1 MEIYGTKTRTSLQ
14 SQYQR
19 NLLHCDISLPINV
32 HLHIISIFY
41 YNVRDSSKR
50 PSRLHQGSRST
61 DWCHPIL
68 SSGKPHRNKA
78 TKLNSVGMQIQWMN
92 KTATFDNQMDW
103 SLQVA
108 YSLRR
113 RKFLPCSPKPHPQ
126 PPTRNSTKIPCWSHV
141 SLVLTVL
148 TMCTQMQSFDR
159 NLNSDDSQP
168 IYKPK
173 KLTVFEVICSP
184 LRTPP
189 PPPPTTTSTT
199 TTTNTIAATAASA
212 TTTTTTTTTTTAA
225 NA

>member
-113 RKFLPCSPKPHPQ
+113 RKFLPCSPKPHPHPQ
-126 PPTRNSTKIPCWSHV
+126 HG
-141 SLVLTVL
+141 TVL
-148 TMCTQMQSFDR
+148 R
-159 NLNSDDSQP
+159 
-168 IYKPK
+168 YHAG
-173 KLTVFEVICSP
+173 LTLVSY
-184 LRTPP
+184 LRYWQCAHKCNHLIEI
-189 PPPPTTTSTT
+189 STV
-199 TTTNTIAATAASA
+199 
-212 TTTTTTTTTTTAA
+212 TTA
-225 NA
+225 NRSTNRRSWLFSK